1 MTHPKKTTTRQ
12 PGTRRHLLSLATLA
26 DSELHQLITRS
37 QAYAA
42 SPAPAARP
50 LAGCVIGSYFKA
62 TSTRT
67 RTAFS
72 SGAARLGATVI
83 AYGPD
88 DLQVNTG
95 ETLADTGEV
104 MSRMLD
110 GLVARTAGDPADLQ
124 ALSAQRRMSVVNA
137 MTADEH
143 PTQAICDLAT
153 MAQQF
158 GQVAGI
164 RCLYVGEGNN
174 TAAALALA
182 LSRYEGAR
190 LDLRTPPGY
199 GLDPGKL
206 MLATAAAQ
214 RHGAH
219 VEERHDLDALPA
231 EVDVIY
237 TTRWQTTGTAKPD
250 PDWRDVFTPFRV
262 TSGFLERY
270 PHAVFMHDLP
280 AHRGEEVEAAVLDG
294 PASIAF
300 QQAGNK
306 LYSAMAVLE
315 WCISGPADRS
325 RPDPAE
331 MQLATASANASR
343 ATSEVL
349 NQ

>member
-1 MTHPKKTTTRQ
+1 MTHPEKTTSRQ

-26 DSELHQLITRS
+26 DSDLHQLITRS
-37 QAYAA
+37 QMYAA
-42 SPAPAARP
+42 SPVPVVRP
-50 LAGCVIGSYFKA
+50 LTGCVIGSYFKV

-88 DLQVNTG
+88 DLQLNTG

-124 ALSAQRRMSVVNA
+124 ALGAQRRMAVVNA

-153 MAQQF
+153 LAQQF
-158 GQVAGI
+158 GRVAGI

-182 LSRYEGAR
+182 LARFKGAR

-206 MLATAAAQ
+206 TLATAAAQ

-219 VEERHDLDALPA
+219 VEEQHDLDALPA

-250 PDWRDVFTPFRV
+250 PNWRDVFSWSGTPTRCSCMICPPTGARRWRRRYWTARPASPSSRPA
-262 TSGFLERY
+262 TSCTARWPSSNGASTDR
-270 PHAVFMHDLP
+270 P
-280 AHRGEEVEAAVLDG
+280 AG
-294 PASIAF
+294 PAPNRPKCGWPGRAPP
-300 QQAGNK
+300 
-306 LYSAMAVLE
+306 
-315 WCISGPADRS
+315 PAAPPVRC
-325 RPDPAE
+325 
-331 MQLATASANASR
+331 
-343 ATSEVL
+343 
-349 NQ
+349 